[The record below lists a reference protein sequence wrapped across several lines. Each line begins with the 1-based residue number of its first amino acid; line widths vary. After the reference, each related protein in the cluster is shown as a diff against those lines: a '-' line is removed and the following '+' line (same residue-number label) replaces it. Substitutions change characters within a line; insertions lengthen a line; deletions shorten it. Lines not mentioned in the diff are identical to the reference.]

1 MNTCSTL
8 QIVVGCVD
16 YKTGWLLLNK
26 LSHWISRLSVV
37 RIFLFGD
44 IADFRVLSLTEP
56 KKLRYGTEFYT
67 IWKIILIL
75 RLKWSIYNKFS
86 RLRSDSRLPLFIVKI
101 VIPLGRVHPKMIVV
115 NDINRWLTTWAEVII
130 ISLTLIILNKKRYFK
145 FVVRVSLEVLLHLK
159 QLMDYRPCLHK
170 IFQFFLCLIF
180 MKNREVGQLHLY
192 CALTT
197 HISWRRNCKWDV
209 DYCLIFFC

>member
-16 YKTGWLLLNK
+16 YKTGWLLNK

-101 VIPLGRVHPKMIVV
+101 VFPLGRVHSKMIVV
-115 NDINRWLTTWAEVII
+115 NGINRWLTTWAEVII
-130 ISLTLIILNKKRYFK
+130 LSLTLIILNKKGTFNSSSES
-145 FVVRVSLEVLLHLK
+145 V
-159 QLMDYRPCLHK
+159 
-170 IFQFFLCLIF
+170 
-180 MKNREVGQLHLY
+180 
-192 CALTT
+192 
-197 HISWRRNCKWDV
+197 
-209 DYCLIFFC
+209 